1 MMDSM
6 PMTSVAAEPSGR
18 LPERRPRFYR
28 VGTIAGALLGLVL
41 LVAAYAKALDPA
53 AFAEQIRLEKL
64 DFLFSAEAVALIALA
79 LEVGLGLALLLGVR
93 RLWVLVPSA
102 LLVAFFLFLTGR
114 TYYLSLHG
122 QLPESAS
129 CGCFGNLV
137 QRSPAAAFWQDL
149 AMLVPPLLMAFLGRD
164 RRGRLFPPVR
174 TAVIAVATLATLVF
188 AWKAPSLPLDDLATR
203 LRPGVEVGE
212 LCAGAGDDTVCL
224 DTVVSD
230 FKSGEHL
237 VVMAALDDPNMAQIV
252 DDLNARAAD
261 LSGPPVWLLSSS
273 SPELHRAFY
282 WQWGPS
288 FKVVETP
295 EPILRPLYRKLPRS
309 FVVRDGR
316 VVETFAGLPP
326 APAAVPA
333 GSAATAAAAGN

>member
-1 MMDSM
+1 MNAM
-6 PMTSVAAEPSGR
+6 PMTSVAADSPTRSSGQ
-18 LPERRPRFYR
+18 RPRFYR
-28 VGTIAGALLGLVL
+28 VGTIAGAVLGLVL
-41 LVAAYAKALDPA
+41 LVAAWAKALDPA

-79 LEVGLGLALLLGVR
+79 LEVGLGIALLLGVR

-102 LLVAFFLFLTGR
+102 LLVAFFVLLTGR

-122 QLPESAS
+122 QLPEAAS

-137 QRSPAAAFWQDL
+137 QRSPGEAFWQDI

-174 TAVIAVATLATLVF
+174 TAVVAAATVVTLLF
-188 AWKAPSLPLDDLATR
+188 AWKAPTLPLDNFATR
-203 LRPGVEVGE
+203 LRPGVEVGK
-212 LCAGAGDDTVCL
+212 LCAGKGDDAVCL
-224 DTVVSD
+224 STVASD
-230 FKSGEHL
+230 LTSGEHL
-237 VVMAALDDPNMAQIV
+237 VVMAALDDPGMAKIV
-252 DDLNARAAD
+252 EDLNARAAD

-273 SPELHRAFY
+273 SPEQHKAFY

-288 FKVVETP
+288 FKVVEAP
-295 EPILRPLYRKLPRS
+295 EAVLRPLYRKLPRS

-326 APAAVPA
+326 APAPA
-333 GSAATAAAAGN
+333 TTAASSN

>member
-1 MMDSM
+1 
-6 PMTSVAAEPSGR
+6 MTSVAADSPTRSSSGQ
-18 LPERRPRFYR
+18 RPRFYR
-28 VGTIAGALLGLVL
+28 VGTIAGAVLGLVL
-41 LVAAYAKALDPA
+41 LVAAWAKALDPA

-79 LEVGLGLALLLGVR
+79 LEVGLGIALLLGVR

-102 LLVAFFLFLTGR
+102 LLVAFFVLLTGR

-122 QLPESAS
+122 QLPEAAS

-137 QRSPAAAFWQDL
+137 QRSPGEAFWQDI

-174 TAVIAVATLATLVF
+174 TAVVAAATVVTLLF
-188 AWKAPSLPLDDLATR
+188 AWKAPTLPLDDLATR
-203 LRPGVEVGE
+203 LRPGAEVGK
-212 LCAGAGDDTVCL
+212 LCAGQGDDAVCL
-224 DTVVSD
+224 STVASD
-230 FKSGEHL
+230 LTSGEHL
-237 VVMAALDDPNMAQIV
+237 VVMAALDDPGMAKIV
-252 DDLNARAAD
+252 EDLNARAAD

-273 SPELHRAFY
+273 PSEQHKAFY

-288 FKVVETP
+288 FKVVEAP
-295 EPILRPLYRKLPRS
+295 EAVLRPLYRKLPRS

-326 APAAVPA
+326 APAP
-333 GSAATAAAAGN
+333 AATAASSN

>member
-6 PMTSVAAEPSGR
+6 PMTSVAAESAAPPSKR
-18 LPERRPRFYR
+18 PDRRPRFYR
-28 VGTIAGALLGLVL
+28 VGTLAGAVLGLVL

-53 AFAEQIRLEKL
+53 SFAEQIRLEKL
-64 DFLFSAEAVALIALA
+64 DFLLSAETVALTALA

-102 LLVAFFLFLTGR
+102 LLVAFFVFLTGR
-114 TYYLSLHG
+114 TYYLSLNG
-122 QLPESAS
+122 LLPEAAS

-137 QRSPAAAFWQDL
+137 QRTPGEAFWQDL

-174 TAVIAVATLATLVF
+174 TTVVAAATAATLLF
-188 AWKAPSLPLDDLATR
+188 AWKAPALPLDDLATR
-203 LRPGVEVGE
+203 LRPGVEVKN
-212 LCAGAGDDTVCL
+212 LCAGSGEDAICLSTVA
-224 DTVVSD
+224 SD
-230 FKSGEHL
+230 LRSGEHL

-252 DDLNARAAD
+252 ENLNARAD
-261 LSGPPVWLLSSS
+261 QGGTPVWLLSAS
-273 SPELHRAFY
+273 SPELHQAFP
-282 WQWGPS
+282 WQWGPA
-288 FKVVETP
+288 FKVVEAP
-295 EPILRPLYRKLPRS
+295 EAVLRPLYRKLPRS

-326 APAAVPA
+326 APAA
-333 GSAATAAAAGN
+333 AAAN